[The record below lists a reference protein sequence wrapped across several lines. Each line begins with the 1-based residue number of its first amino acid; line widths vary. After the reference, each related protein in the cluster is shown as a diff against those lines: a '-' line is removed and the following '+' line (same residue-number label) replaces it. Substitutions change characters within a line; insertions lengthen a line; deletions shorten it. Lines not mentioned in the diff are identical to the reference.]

1 MGVGLEFIIPFLFI
15 IGLAAII
22 GAVVYIVL
30 RLRSGEPFLISLG
43 FLLRVYL
50 YMASLIS
57 LLVMMSGLTGL
68 ANAGLSQAFGEEFS
82 YRPENISRPAPP
94 RTPGEDLQLPTEE
107 ETQQLRDEGLARAV
121 RRGVID
127 GISTTLAAGL
137 LFAAHWGG
145 RRALESPEERQ
156 QAYLNR
162 IYVFLLLVIFGVGTI
177 VNLPQ
182 AIVQS
187 ITFGMESGS
196 EELFR
201 QPPGSN
207 LATALVFIPFW
218 LYYLANVLR
227 QVRRGDDQA

>member
-1 MGVGLEFIIPFLFI
+1 MSVGLEFILPFLFI
-15 IGLAAII
+15 VGLASII

-50 YMASLIS
+50 YLGSLIS
-57 LLVMMSGLTGL
+57 LLVLMSGLAGL

-82 YRPENISRPAPP
+82 YRPENISRLPP
-94 RTPGEDLQLPTEE
+94 IREPGGELNPPTEE
-107 ETQQLRDEGLARAV
+107 ETQQQRDEGLARAV
-121 RRGVID
+121 RRGIID

-145 RRALESPEERQ
+145 HRALESPEERRRG
-156 QAYLNR
+156 YLNR

-177 VNLPQ
+177 VSLPQ

-187 ITFGMESGS
+187 ITFATESGS
-196 EELFR
+196 EELYR
-201 QPPGSN
+201 QPPGEN

-218 LYYLANVLR
+218 LYYLATVLR
-227 QVRRGDDQA
+227 QVRRGED